1 MKLKNYLTLG
11 FLLLIMAGCRSN
23 GENHQEN
30 KFLKEDKMNNKIN
43 ATPEE
48 ENGIRKALN
57 AYIEAAVKGDSKIA
71 KPVFGELAT
80 ISYSENGSMVSAP
93 IQALFDYY
101 DQTGPHHA
109 EYEITSLEVA
119 GNVAIVRIDSK
130 FGDVSFDDMFS
141 LVKDGDNWKIVSKVY
156 NIKENPLL

>member
-1 MKLKNYLTLG
+1 MKLKSYLTLG
-11 FLLLIMAGCRSN
+11 FLLLIMGACRSN
-23 GENHQEN
+23 ADNHQDN

-48 ENGIRKALN
+48 EAGIRKALN

-80 ISYSENGSMVSAP
+80 ISYSENGSLVSAP

-141 LVKDGDNWKIVSKVY
+141 LVKDGDDWKIVSKVY
-156 NIKENPLL
+156 NIK